1 MSLNDEPFK
10 FLPFF
15 VDLNAAELKYYQL
28 KINLDKCSRIYNS
41 VDDFS
46 MKIFVLSKTK
56 DVNVTM
62 KILQM

>member
-1 MSLNDEPFK
+1 MLLNNEKCEIRPTII
-10 FLPFF
+10 
-15 VDLNAAELKYYQL
+15 DLNPAELKYYQL

-41 VDDFS
+41 VDEFS